1 MLTLSRFKLKSPEG
15 DIRLFQFQSSVSKMA
30 PRRQNACRSSRAFL
44 LFAKSQLHDYR
55 DVLRFQPT
63 TGSSTTEYVRYLLII
78 VYSSHC
84 SYIAMGEVVPS
95 LRCNPT
101 NYTLRPFRIDCRPSD
116 GANRSSSRVP
126 AQVLEFTRPNLGGRI
141 ALIAQHSLLLSGS
154 K

>member
-1 MLTLSRFKLKSPEG
+1 MTLSRFKLLSPEG

-30 PRRQNACRSSRAFL
+30 PRRQNACRCSRAFL
-44 LFAKSQLHDYR
+44 LFAQSQLHDHR

-63 TGSSTTEYVRYLLII
+63 TGSTTEYVYVRYLLII

-101 NYTLRPFRIDCRPSD
+101 NYTLRPFWIDCRPSN